1 MPNSAR
7 GCQPLPTFL
16 QPLPPLPPVPSFSLA
31 TDPVA
36 VADIISA
43 GDAAPAAPTG
53 DTAPAAPTGDTA
65 PAAPPGDTA
74 PADLGFPSEPP
85 GLAPL
90 HNPQDNTAVDLGL
103 SRANRHAILQ
113 NYGQTTNEA
122 WKKRNR
128 DIKANGANIKD
139 IDMRARL
146 RMLYDTKACTDA
158 MEKAHKDSERLK
170 AKLNHRDPDPAIP
183 SAETSAAIAASI
195 QAISDAAETA
205 AAEPDT
211 DATMTDAT
219 ITTGAATTNSPKP
232 TTRPHPPLR
241 PPPPSMLGASPAY
254 DFQPAGFCY
263 TPGIEGFAPSVPPGD
278 DAAITVPPIRRRRCR
293 PDIGQLPPTPE
304 LGLDVTDFET
314 KEVQREREWA
324 EWKAQKDQK
333 P

>member
-1 MPNSAR
+1 MPISAR

-113 NYGQTTNEA
+113 NYGHTTNES

-128 DIKANGANIKD
+128 DIKAAGVA
-139 IDMRARL
+139 
-146 RMLYDTKACTDA
+146 
-158 MEKAHKDSERLK
+158 
-170 AKLNHRDPDPAIP
+170 
-183 SAETSAAIAASI
+183 SAAV
-195 QAISDAAETA
+195 DAACA
-205 AAEPDT
+205 AV
-211 DATMTDAT
+211 
-219 ITTGAATTNSPKP
+219 S
-232 TTRPHPPLR
+232 
-241 PPPPSMLGASPAY
+241 SCS
-254 DFQPAGFCY
+254 
-263 TPGIEGFAPSVPPGD
+263 
-278 DAAITVPPIRRRRCR
+278 
-293 PDIGQLPPTPE
+293 
-304 LGLDVTDFET
+304 
-314 KEVQREREWA
+314 
-324 EWKAQKDQK
+324 
-333 P
+333 